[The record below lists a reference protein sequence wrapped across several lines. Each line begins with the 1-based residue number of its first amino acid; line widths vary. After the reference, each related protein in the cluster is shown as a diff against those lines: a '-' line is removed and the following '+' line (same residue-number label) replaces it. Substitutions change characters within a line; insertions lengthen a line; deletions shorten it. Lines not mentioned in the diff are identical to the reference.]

1 VPVLFHPAGGEF
13 VALNDIDYG
22 MRCTESVV
30 QRATAMKG
38 LR

>member
-1 VPVLFHPAGGEF
+1 

-30 QRATAMKG
+30 QRATGDEGAA
-38 LR
+38 